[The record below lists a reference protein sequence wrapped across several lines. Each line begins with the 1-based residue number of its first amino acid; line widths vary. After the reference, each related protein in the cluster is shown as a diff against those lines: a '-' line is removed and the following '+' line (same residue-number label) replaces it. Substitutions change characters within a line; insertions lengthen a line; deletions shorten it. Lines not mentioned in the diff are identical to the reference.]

1 MSKINYDNLI
11 NMHETQNEGFSK
23 EAYKLLQ
30 KFIPQS
36 NTHKYEPSILV
47 TFLNDIVPFLK

>member
-11 NMHETQNEGFSK
+11 NMHETQNEDFSK

-30 KFIPQS
+30 KFIPKS
-36 NTHKYEPSILV
+36 NTHKYEP
-47 TFLNDIVPFLK
+47 